1 MRFPLSLFVL
11 TLPFL
16 LAHPAMA
23 VTGDET
29 SVDAPSV
36 TRSTYQDW
44 QSTCVLLEEKP
55 ACEITQTMQLEKDG
69 QTSFAMRITLIKQ
82 ADKTVMEIA
91 LPLGL
96 DLPAGIALQVDEN
109 NEINI
114 PFVTCVAQGCAAVV
128 VTEDEFL
135 NELRQGTELKVAYR
149 PFGQTQAV
157 VLVSS
162 LRGFTSAIQ
171 LLAD

>member
-16 LAHPAMA
+16 LTQPAMA
-23 VTGDET
+23 QAGDET
-29 SVDAPSV
+29 SIESPSV
-36 TRSTYQDW
+36 TSSAYEDWHTVCVQQD
-44 QSTCVLLEEKP
+44 EKSI
-55 ACEITQTMQLEKDG
+55 CEVTQTMQLEKDG